1 MRHSLKET
9 VMPSRLNPFTA
20 APEAMNA
27 LVALEEATHR
37 TSISSSL
44 RHLIKLR
51 ASQMN
56 GCGYCVHMHAREARQ
71 EGEDEARL
79 HMLAVWRE
87 SSLFTERERAAL
99 LWTETLTRIDRSGA
113 PAGDYN
119 EVRKHF
125 DDRGLAELS
134 LLIGVINVWNR
145 IAVGFRSE
153 HPSVWKAV

>member
-1 MRHSLKET
+1 MSPRS
-9 VMPSRLNPFTA
+9 NPFTA
-20 APEAMNA
+20 APEALNA

-37 TSISSSL
+37 TSIDSSL
-44 RHLIKLR
+44 RHLVKLR
-51 ASQMN
+51 ASQIN
-56 GCGYCVHMHAREARQ
+56 GCGYCVHMHTREARQ

-79 HMLAVWRE
+79 HMVAVWRE

-99 LWTETLTRIDRSGA
+99 LWTETLTRIERTGA
-113 PAGDYN
+113 PDGDYN

-145 IAVGFRSE
+145 IAVGFRSR
-153 HPSVWKAV
+153 HPSVWNAG